1 MNLFHPQ
8 RKSPITSPA
17 KFREVYEHN
26 RLPVYRY
33 IYALTGGSPENA
45 EDLSAET
52 FLRAWKAR
60 HQFEGDMDAVTGWL
74 IRIAKRLVIDDY
86 RRTVRATRNLPADLQ
101 IQSTPEQ
108 TAIHDEQQKFI
119 IRLVAD
125 LPDEQREIIVLR
137 YLLGWRVNDIAR
149 YLGITENKISVSIHR
164 TLSKLREKWSEI
176 DSENRAA
183 FFTQKETTY
192 EPPNR

>member
-1 MNLFHPQ
+1 MNLFHRQ

-17 KFREVYEHN
+17 KFREVYERN

-33 IYALTGGSPENA
+33 IYALTGGSQEDA
-45 EDLSAET
+45 KDLSAET

-60 HQFEGDMDAVTGWL
+60 HQFEGDMNSVTGWL
-74 IRIAKRLVIDDY
+74 IRIAKRLVIDNY

-101 IQSTPEQ
+101 IPSTPEQ
-108 TAIHDEQQKFI
+108 TTIHDEQQKLI
-119 IRLVAD
+119 ISLVAD

-149 YLGITENKISVSIHR
+149 YLGSTENKISVNIHR
-164 TLSKLREKWSEI
+164 TLSRLREKWTEM
-176 DSENRAA
+176 DSENPAA

-192 EPPNR
+192 EPHG